1 MSLPPSKKPNQF
13 PFSSNEMA
21 VIAKYFNNKQDYI
34 KFMKICK
41 QTRELTELFRYNPIP
56 FAGRT
61 VDRDPESVRRL
72 FPNVE
77 TFHVEP
83 FCSIRCIQHYVTHGK
98 VKRIKFI
105 GETSIERRRDVRQSI
120 DLAIDEYNR
129 DHEKQIE
136 NDITYQGKYF
146 CDLTNDV
153 LDEIAIHDADNRIIR
168 LDNIHLVDTVQR
180 LDLEHV
186 EVTSLSGLSR
196 LFMLEEVRLPST
208 LRNLES
214 RCFSGCIRLSSI
226 NFPSKLRSIG
236 TGCFWGCIAL
246 TEITIPPELCCIE
259 TSVFS
264 QCTNLS
270 RVNIPNPE
278 SKYYFDFEFS
288 CFNGCSNLREIV
300 IPPATVTINQW
311 AFANCVNLS
320 SVTIYNGLVN
330 FIASCFSNC
339 ISLSSIEI
347 PSSVS
352 CIGYRCFDGCTNL
365 EEVRFLDIDNPNAKL
380 VLERECFRN
389 CQSLRR
395 ISEPPPIYGI
405 EPGVFADCPL
415 LTDEAMMVVVNAVVQ
430 IHEDLDDEHSEGE
443 QEHSEEEE
451 EEEENE
457 EEDNSPEW
465 MSKE

>member
-13 PFSSNEMA
+13 PFNSTEMA
-21 VIAKYFNNKQDYI
+21 IIAKYFNTKHDYI
-34 KFMKICK
+34 KFMKICR
-41 QTRELTELFRYNPIP
+41 QTRELTELFHYNPIP
-56 FAGRT
+56 FIGRT
-61 VDRDPESVRRL
+61 VNRDPESIRRL

-105 GETSIERRRDVRQSI
+105 GETSIERRRNVRQSI

-129 DHEKQIE
+129 DHERQIE

-168 LDNIHLVDTVQR
+168 LDNIHLVDTVRR

-186 EVTSLSGLSR
+186 EVTSLSGLSN
-196 LFMLEEVRLPST
+196 LFALEEVRLPST
-208 LRNLES
+208 LKKLES

-236 TGCFWGCIAL
+236 SGCFWGCIAL
-246 TEITIPPELCCIE
+246 TEITIPPLLCGLE

-270 RVNIPNPE
+270 RVNMPVLTDEN
-278 SKYYFDFEFS
+278 YFEFETS

-300 IPPATVTINQW
+300 IPPATTHINQW
-311 AFANCVNLS
+311 AFADCVNLS
-320 SVTIYNGLVN
+320 SITIHNGVKD

-339 ISLSSIEI
+339 ISLSIIEI

-352 CIGYRCFDGCTNL
+352 CIGYRCFDSCTNL
-365 EEVRFLDIDNPNAKL
+365 EEVRFLDIDDPNAKL
-380 VLERECFRN
+380 ILEQECFRN
-389 CQSLRR
+389 CQSLWR
-395 ISEPPPIYGI
+395 ISEPPPIYRI
-405 EPGVFADCPL
+405 EPGVFANCPL

-430 IHEDLDDEHSEGE
+430 IQEDLDD
-443 QEHSEEEE
+443 EHSEEEE

-457 EEDNSPEW
+457 EENNSSEW
-465 MSKE
+465 MSEE

>member
-1 MSLPPSKKPNQF
+1 MSLPPSKRPNQF

-21 VIAKYFNNKQDYI
+21 IIAKYFNTKHDYI
-34 KFMKICK
+34 KFMKICR
-41 QTRELTELFRYNPIP
+41 QTRELTELFHYNPIP
-56 FAGRT
+56 FIGRT
-61 VDRDPESVRRL
+61 ANRDPESIRRL

-83 FCSIRCIQHYVTHGK
+83 FCSIKCIQHYVTHGK

-105 GETSIERRRDVRQSI
+105 GETSIERRRNVRQSI

-129 DHEKQIE
+129 DHKRQIE

-168 LDNIHLVDTVQR
+168 LDDIHLKDTVQR

-186 EVTSLSGLSR
+186 EVTSLSGLSK

-208 LRNLES
+208 LRKLES
-214 RCFSGCIRLSSI
+214 RCFCGCIRLSSI
-226 NFPSKLRSIG
+226 NLPSTLRSIG
-236 TGCFWGCIAL
+236 NGCFGNCVAL
-246 TEITIPPELCCIE
+246 TEITIPSLLSGLE
-259 TSVFS
+259 TSVFE

-270 RVNIPNPE
+270 RVNMPVLTDRN
-278 SKYYFDFEFS
+278 YFEFETK
-288 CFNGCSNLREIV
+288 CFSGCSNLREIV
-300 IPPATVTINQW
+300 IPPATTHINQW
-311 AFANCVNLS
+311 AFEYCDNLS
-320 SVTIYNGLVN
+320 SITIHNGVKD
-330 FIASCFSNC
+330 FIANCFSNC
-339 ISLSSIEI
+339 ISLSSISI

-352 CIGYRCFDGCTNL
+352 CIGYRCFYNCTNL

-380 VLERECFRN
+380 ILERECFRN

-405 EPGVFADCPL
+405 ETGVFADCPL
-415 LTDEAMMVVVNAVVQ
+415 LTDEAMMVVVSSVRQ
-430 IHEDLDDEHSEGE
+430 IQEDFDDEESEE
-443 QEHSEEEE
+443 EEERSEEEE
-451 EEEENE
+451 EEENDSSERMSE
-457 EEDNSPEW
+457 E
-465 MSKE
+465 